1 MADATHYTYRVAWS
15 AEDEEH
21 VATVLEFPSLSWL
34 ESDSLAALQG
44 IQQLVADTIADLEAS
59 GEEVPAPISERNYS
73 GRFNLRVP
81 PALHGKLVMEAA
93 EEHMSLN
100 SFVVRK
106 LAAIA

>member
-1 MADATHYTYRVAWS
+1 MADVTHYTYRVAWS
-15 AEDEEH
+15 AEDKEH

-44 IQQLVADTIADLEAS
+44 IQQLVAEVVADLEAS
-59 GEEVPAPISERNYS
+59 GQDVPAPISERNYS

-81 PALHGKLVMEAA
+81 PALHGRLAMEAA
-93 EEHMSLN
+93 EEHVSLN
-100 SFVVRK
+100 SLVVRK